1 MLCNVDG
8 WMDKT
13 EVKRNDDYSY
23 GQHSTDR
30 YNKKLLGP
38 FVRGK
43 KERKKSCAFVM
54 MLSITC
60 SIGGMFFFSV
70 DYHQQ
75 KGNLV
80 ILFIMLKWAAA
91 AGN

>member
-1 MLCNVDG
+1 
-8 WMDKT
+8 
-13 EVKRNDDYSY
+13 
-23 GQHSTDR
+23 
-30 YNKKLLGP
+30 
-38 FVRGK
+38 
-43 KERKKSCAFVM
+43 M

-80 ILFIMLKWAAA
+80 ILLIMLKWAAA
-91 AGN
+91 AGLLIQSKIFSEIMLSIKDSLVWNESYYY